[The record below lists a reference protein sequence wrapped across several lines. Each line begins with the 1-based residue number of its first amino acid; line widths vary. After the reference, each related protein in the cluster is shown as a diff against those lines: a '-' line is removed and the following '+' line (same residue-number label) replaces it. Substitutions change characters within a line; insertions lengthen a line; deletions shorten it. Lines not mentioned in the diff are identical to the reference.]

1 MDKELINFVEWLPEN
16 SDLFEGMTIEETVSK
31 INELSTSDEGKQTL
45 EQLTKRYKG
54 MGLFKKGGTLDLIN
68 CLQKGGSIQN
78 CGCGKKVEK
87 AASGSAGVAEG
98 NSNEKNKR
106 RRTDRDGYAYSH
118 NDGTQVLTIDAVG
131 PQPLPGSYYEIEG
144 SSPEFETQ
152 RTVQTDKGGNIKGY
166 NYKVFNNSGDLLFP
180 IAKYTTKR
188 NLFNLGHKLLT
199 EDEAKRLNSAYSV
212 NGFENGG
219 IVKAQYGVPRV
230 AKSVMYDSAMEL
242 APEVFE
248 TKKDVRTAYRTAKG
262 WGREQGLFGRD
273 LRNWSRNQV
282 IDKAGAYAGDEP
294 IPHVPLPPTGN
305 VARSTMFDTAKE
317 LMPAFT
323 RRDVRKAYGV
333 AKGWGR
339 DSGLRGRDLRQYARN
354 QVIDKMYDYADSPD
368 TTFNK

>member
-45 EQLTKRYKG
+45 EQLTKWYKG
-54 MGLFKKGGTLDLIN
+54 MELFKKGGKLHQLL
-68 CLQKGGSIQN
+68 CFKSGGKAPG
-78 CGCGKKVEK
+78 CGCNKKIEKGKNGVDKVVEK
-87 AASGSAGVAEG
+87 
-98 NSNEKNKR
+98 R
-106 RRTDRDGYAYSH
+106 
-118 NDGTQVLTIDAVG
+118 NDGVN
-131 PQPLPGSYYEIEG
+131 GSYSRETLNNGTIIEQL
-144 SSPEFETQ
+144 SRRNPDESVTYTERQITPRDTS
-152 RTVQTDKGGNIKGY
+152 Y
-166 NYKVFNNSGDLLFP
+166 YMFNNTTPPMDRYVVGNKFVTPTAYENMGWLGKRFISGVRP
-180 IAKYTTKR
+180 A
-188 NLFNLGHKLLT
+188 HW
-199 EDEAKRLNSAYSV
+199 DEKFDSYQ
-212 NGFENGG
+212 EGG
-219 IVKAQYGVPRV
+219 IVKAQNGISKV
-230 AKSVMYDSAMEL
+230 AKSAMYDSAMEL

-262 WGREQGLFGRD
+262 WGREQGLSGRD

>member
-16 SDLFEGMTIEETVSK
+16 SGLFEGMTIEETVSK

-45 EQLTKRYKG
+45 EQLTKQYKG
-54 MGLFKKGGTLDLIN
+54 MGLFKKGGKLNYLL
-68 CLQKGGSIQN
+68 CLQKGGNIQD
-78 CGCGKKVEK
+78 CGCGNKIKKGKDGGDKVVEK
-87 AASGSAGVAEG
+87 
-98 NSNEKNKR
+98 R
-106 RRTDRDGYAYSH
+106 
-118 NDGTQVLTIDAVG
+118 NDGVNGLYSRETLNNGTIIEQLSRRNPDESVTYTERQIT
-131 PQPLPGSYYEIEG
+131 PRDTSYYM
-144 SSPEFETQ
+144 
-152 RTVQTDKGGNIKGY
+152 
-166 NYKVFNNSGDLLFP
+166 FNNTTPPMDRYVVGNKFVTPTAYKNMGWFGKHFISGVRP
-180 IAKYTTKR
+180 A
-188 NLFNLGHKLLT
+188 HW
-199 EDEAKRLNSAYSV
+199 DEKFDSYQ
-212 NGFENGG
+212 EGG
-219 IVKAQYGVPRV
+219 IVKAQNGISKV
-230 AKSVMYDSAMEL
+230 AKSAMYDSAMEL

-262 WGREQGLFGRD
+262 WGREQGLSGRD

-323 RRDVRKAYGV
+323 RRDVREAYGV

>member
-16 SDLFEGMTIEETVSK
+16 SGLFEGMTIEETVSK

-45 EQLTKRYKG
+45 EQLTKQYKG
-54 MGLFKKGGTLDLIN
+54 MGLFKKGGKLNYLL
-68 CLQKGGSIQN
+68 CLKKGGSIQD
-78 CGCGKKVEK
+78 CGCGNTIKKGKDGGDKVVEK
-87 AASGSAGVAEG
+87 
-98 NSNEKNKR
+98 R
-106 RRTDRDGYAYSH
+106 
-118 NDGTQVLTIDAVG
+118 NDGVNGLYSRETLNNGTIVEQLSRRNPDESVTYTERQIT
-131 PQPLPGSYYEIEG
+131 PQRDTSYYM
-144 SSPEFETQ
+144 
-152 RTVQTDKGGNIKGY
+152 
-166 NYKVFNNSGDLLFP
+166 FNNTTPPMDRYVVGNKFVTPTAYENMGWLGKHFISGVRP
-180 IAKYTTKR
+180 A
-188 NLFNLGHKLLT
+188 HW
-199 EDEAKRLNSAYSV
+199 DEKFDSYQ
-212 NGFENGG
+212 EGG
-219 IVKAQYGVPRV
+219 IVKAQNGISKV
-230 AKSVMYDSAMEL
+230 AKSAMYDSAMEL

-262 WGREQGLFGRD
+262 WGREQGLSGRD